1 MKKSHKIIYVCN
13 KWCTMVQKYAI
24 DAKMIEQ
31 RVDSECSHQNCVER
45 KIRRQLNRN
54 LTCRKK
60 TVPNKTQR
68 VSTNWIYLNS
78 RVKMKSLRKTP
89 AKIQISNHVTKLA
102 RCGATVHHMNIS
114 WAPQLQNFIMWH
126 KSSVLN

>member
-1 MKKSHKIIYVCN
+1 
-13 KWCTMVQKYAI
+13 MVQKYAI

-68 VSTNWIYLNS
+68 VSTN
-78 RVKMKSLRKTP
+78 
-89 AKIQISNHVTKLA
+89 
-102 RCGATVHHMNIS
+102 
-114 WAPQLQNFIMWH
+114 
-126 KSSVLN
+126 